1 MTRSPAAGPPCVLV
15 VDDNRDAADSLAILA
30 GLWGYGVCVAYDGHA
45 ALDLY
50 RQHRPRL
57 LLLDLGLPG
66 VDGFEVARRIRTE
79 FAGDRAVIVAVTG
92 YGREQDRQRCT
103 EAGMDHFLLKPVDY
117 VELRG
122 LLQRALGQGC

>member
-1 MTRSPAAGPPCVLV
+1 VLV

-30 GLWGYGVCVAYDGHA
+30 GLWGYRTSVAYDGPT

-50 RQHRPRL
+50 RKYRPRL

-66 VDGFEVARRIRTE
+66 VDGFEVARRIRSE
-79 FAGDRAVIVAVTG
+79 FAGDGTVIIAVTG

-103 EAGMDHFLLKPVDY
+103 EAGMDHFLLKPVDF

-122 LLQRALGQGC
+122 LLQQALGRVC